1 MEIKNF
7 ISGYRNH
14 PVLFLGAGISLRYL
28 KNSYTWD
35 GLLRHISSELK
46 GNSEYYLDVK
56 SSSEVDGQYDFLKIA
71 SILENEFNETLL
83 ADRNGKFKEIN
94 DAFYEYMDKGINY
107 SRFKIFISNLLKSV
121 DIRDEMESEI
131 SELKKT
137 RKNIASII
145 TTNYDRFVEE
155 IFEFKPLIGNGILL
169 SNPYGSVYKIHG
181 CVSDPLKII
190 ITVNDYKKF
199 DDKYELIRA
208 QLLSI
213 FIHN

>member
-71 SILENEFNETLL
+71 SILP
-83 ADRNGKFKEIN
+83 I
-94 DAFYEYMDKGINY
+94 KGLN
-107 SRFKIFISNLLKSV
+107 SNISSTNLS
-121 DIRDEMESEI
+121 
-131 SELKKT
+131 
-137 RKNIASII
+137 
-145 TTNYDRFVEE
+145 
-155 IFEFKPLIGNGILL
+155 
-169 SNPYGSVYKIHG
+169 
-181 CVSDPLKII
+181 
-190 ITVNDYKKF
+190 
-199 DDKYELIRA
+199 
-208 QLLSI
+208 
-213 FIHN
+213 